1 MRGGRPRGRP
11 KFGWMEGE
19 EESGGAGC
27 VSGASKSESE
37 RQERVE
43 EVCKCMKLGTRRIEP
58 AFQRYIGVGKGTHTG
73 CIPHPLFT

>member
-1 MRGGRPRGRP
+1 MDGGC
-11 KFGWMEGE
+11 E

-43 EVCKCMKLGTRRIEP
+43 EVCKCMKVGTRGIEP
-58 AFQRYIGVGKGTHTG
+58 AFLRYSGRQGDGQRGHIALLNHLGVQENGRVV
-73 CIPHPLFT
+73 